1 MSLQLAAAAHAT
13 TGYHA
18 MAMCQGLERQAASR
32 VVAVSSRQVLAPG
45 QTLFA
50 EGDTTENVYE
60 VVSGIVKLYKLLPDG
75 RRQVTGFLSAGHLMG
90 LVYRG
95 FYVYTA
101 EAVTDVIVCRYPR
114 ARFESLIDEVPG
126 FARRLLAI
134 HSDELRVAQDQMLLL
149 GRKTAT
155 ERVASFLEMMA
166 EMQGAE
172 TPSDDIHVPM
182 SRQDIADYLGL
193 TIETISRTLTKF
205 DADGIIERR
214 KCDRIR
220 VRNADRLADL
230 ASGDMDEV

>member
-1 MSLQLAAAAHAT
+1 MSLQFAAHASSNI
-13 TGYHA
+13 GHQA
-18 MAMCQGLERQAASR
+18 MAMCQGLERPAANR
-32 VVAVSSRQVLAPG
+32 IMAVSSRQVLAPG
-45 QTLFA
+45 QILFS
-50 EGDTTENVYE
+50 EGDSTDNVYE

-101 EAVTDVIVCRYPR
+101 EAVADVIVCRYPR
-114 ARFESLIDEVPG
+114 ARFETLIDEVPG

-155 ERVASFLEMMA
+155 ERVASFLLMMG
-166 EMQGAE
+166 EMQGVE
-172 TPSDDIHVPM
+172 TSSDDVHVPM

-205 DADGIIERR
+205 DAEGIIERR

-220 VRNADRLADL
+220 FRNSDRLADL
-230 ASGDMDEV
+230 AAGDQDED